1 MFKAINNLALINIW
15 SGNYSEAER
24 LIGSIDNYSECQYLM
39 GILREA
45 QGRYQQA
52 LDCYRNSNKEEAK
65 QLYNKLRE
73 RWSRNNYR

>member
-1 MFKAINNLALINIW
+1 
-15 SGNYSEAER
+15 
-24 LIGSIDNYSECQYLM
+24 M

-52 LDCYRNSNKEEAK
+52 LDCYRNSNKEDAK

-73 RWSRNNYR
+73 RWARNNYR